1 MFKQIPKIMTE
12 DKRQQAIKLLK
23 QGLETVEDREYT
35 EIAEVP
41 MTDERKFEVK
51 YSFVHDGIE
60 GICTIV
66 GQSETVES
74 TTGEEELK
82 VTLLSEF
89 DEDSLH
95 YNSMTAKEQVDND
108 LINVEEYMHR
118 HINEG

>member
-1 MFKQIPKIMTE
+1 MTE

-23 QGLETVEDREYT
+23 QGLETVEQREYT
-35 EIAEVP
+35 EIAEIP
-41 MTDERKFEVK
+41 MTDENTFEMK

-66 GQSETVES
+66 GQSQIVES

-82 VTLLSEF
+82 ITLLSQF

-108 LINVEEYMHR
+108 LINVEEYLHR

>member
-1 MFKQIPKIMTE
+1 MTE

-41 MTDERKFEVK
+41 VTEAHKFEVK

-60 GICTIV
+60 GIFTVV
-66 GQSETVES
+66 GQSQTVES

-82 VTLLSEF
+82 ISLLSEF
-89 DEDSLH
+89 AEDSNH
-95 YNSMTAKEQVDND
+95 YESMTAKEQVDND